1 MNILSQRFH
10 AFKSASILS
19 YVLSFLL
26 LLAIIA
32 ILVPLTPPMPEVT
45 DSEKF
50 AMNYAVSQ
58 GMVVGKD
65 VIYTYGPYSSI
76 YSGQYFPDI
85 DFRMVVCCLYLA
97 FSFWIALALL
107 SKNVDWRWIFGLFLI
122 LSGLIYWRDV
132 LLLAIPFLVG
142 LTVFKE
148 LATKDKQGWLQNK
161 YAPLY
166 IAILFAPF
174 GLLPLTKG
182 TILLTCTAVSAFCA
196 LVLFVNRYKALAII
210 CLLTPITSMLL
221 FWLASGQSLGNLYG
235 YFNSMNS
242 VISGYTNAMSV
253 FGKPFEVISYLASAL
268 LLLITIYRQ
277 KDIQQKYFLIGIYS
291 IFLFISFKGGF
302 VRHDAHAL
310 LSAASLLLAALLL
323 PFVGVR
329 SKFFLFAITF
339 SLFSVAYIYSNHTRI
354 TPKSYFNFAKVNYS
368 NAYNGIKNRIENKDW
383 LIKQYEEALSKIR
396 ANVNSPPHLQ
406 GKTDIYSY
414 NQAYIFAYG
423 YQWSPR
429 PAFQS
434 YTAYTP
440 ELAELN
446 KKHLEGANAPDNIIF
461 GMNPIDERLPSIE
474 DGASWPLLLAQYK
487 PTKLISE
494 YLFLEKKNGVA
505 TSPLQWTNGQIFR
518 LGQIV
523 DLPKSPQ
530 PLFAKIIIKPNLFG
544 RIKTILFKP
553 AQLSISLRM
562 ADGSTKQFRLIAGM
576 TTEGIMLSPLI
587 ETTAEFNGLY
597 LQDKLLDKKL
607 VRSFMIESKH
617 GSKMDWDKEYVVI
630 FNKMPND

>member
-1 MNILSQRFH
+1 MNILFQHFH
-10 AFKSASILS
+10 TFKSTKILSFVLSILL
-19 YVLSFLL
+19 LS
-26 LLAIIA
+26 AIIA

-76 YSGQYFPDI
+76 YSGQYFPAT

-97 FSFWIALALL
+97 FSFWLPLVLL
-107 SKNVDWRWIFGLFLI
+107 LKNVDWRWTFTLFLA
-122 LSGLIYWRDV
+122 LSGLIYFRDV

-142 LTVFKE
+142 LAVFKE

-161 YAPLY
+161 YAPLS

-182 TILLTCTAVSAFCA
+182 TILLTCAAVSAFCA
-196 LVLFVNRYKALAII
+196 LVLFVNRFKVLAII
-210 CLLTPITSMLL
+210 CLLTPIISMLL

-235 YFNSMNS
+235 YFTSMNS
-242 VISGYTNAMSV
+242 IISGYTNAMSV
-253 FGKPFEVISYLASAL
+253 FGQPFEVIRYLASAL
-268 LLLITIYRQ
+268 LLLIAIYRQ

-310 LSAASLLLAALLL
+310 LSATSLLLAALLL
-323 PFVGVR
+323 PFVGIR
-329 SKFFLFAITF
+329 SKFSLFAIAF
-339 SLFSVAYIYSNHTRI
+339 SLFSVAYIDGNYTRT
-354 TPKSYFNFAKVNYS
+354 TPTSYFNFAKANYS

-383 LIKQYEEALSKIR
+383 LNKRYEEALSNIR
-396 ANVNSPPHLQ
+396 GKVNFPPLQ

-446 KKHLEGANAPDNIIF
+446 KKNLEGTNAPDNIIF
-461 GMNPIDERLPSIE
+461 GIEPIDERLPSTE
-474 DGASWPLLLAQYK
+474 DGVSWSLLLAQYK
-487 PTKLISE
+487 PTQLINK

-505 TSPLQWTNGQIFR
+505 VSPLQWAEGQRFHF
-518 LGQIV
+518 GQIV
-523 DLPKSPQ
+523 ELPKSPQ
-530 PLFAKIIIKPNLFG
+530 PLYAKIIIKPTLFG

-553 AQLSISLRM
+553 ATLSISLQM
-562 ADGSTKQFRLIAGM
+562 TDGSTKQFRLAAGM
-576 TTEGIMLSPLI
+576 TTAGVMLSPLI
-587 ETTAEFNGLY
+587 ETTAEFNALY
-597 LQDKLLDKKL
+597 SQEKSLNKKL
-607 VRSFMIESKH
+607 VQSFVIESKH
-617 GSKMDWDKEYVVI
+617 GSKIDWDKEYVVT
-630 FNKMPND
+630 FNKP